1 MTVFDPVAYGAKAD
15 GVTVDTHAIQA
26 AIDAAHA
33 QGGGTVIFQAGGKY
47 ISGSLVMKSNVFLNV
62 EGGALLKA
70 STVRRSGPSTS
81 LHRLSRFP
89 DAGHPSGFGP
99 VSDHAL

>member
-15 GVTVDTHAIQA
+15 GVTVDTQAIQS

-33 QGGGTVIFQAGGKY
+33 NGGGTVIFQAGGKY

-70 STVRRSGPSTS
+70 STVRRFGSPRPHS
-81 LHRLSRFP
+81 LELEVHR
-89 DAGHPSGFGP
+89 GWTC
-99 VSDHAL
+99 V